1 MTEVPP
7 GTELLRSPD
16 ERPDPRWVLARL
28 AERGIRSLLLE
39 GGPHLNA
46 SFLARDLI
54 DEVYWTIGAHLLGTD
69 ALPMIA
75 PIEGGSPFAERPRA
89 GQLVSVLRH
98 DERALPPLPIRGRRK
113 DRSMTQLDLGRLGV
127 WGHLDTLAAPD
138 AIAYARRAEE
148 LGYGTLWV
156 PETVGRE
163 PIALC
168 SLLAAATDRINLG
181 TSIIN
186 IWGRDA
192 QAARMA
198 RPDPRRGE
206 RWTVRA
212 RAGRQPSAS
221 RRKAPR
227 PSVRAAAEPDAGVP
241 RRLSRGHLPRPVAAG
256 GSEPPVMVA
265 ALRERM
271 VDLAAT
277 DADGALPYLVTAERV
292 AWMRDRL
299 DAAAGGR
306 RPRLVVTLPA
316 VHRRARRPRRRARV
330 PEAVPAHADLPGIVG
345 APGLRGRRLG
355 AARQRPPRRRD
366 GGDRGRRP
374 SFVSASTRCTP
385 PAPTTSRSSRSP
397 PTGRPSTHRRSNA
410 LARG

>member
-1 MTEVPP
+1 
-7 GTELLRSPD
+7 
-16 ERPDPRWVLARL
+16 
-28 AERGIRSLLLE
+28 
-39 GGPHLNA
+39 
-46 SFLARDLI
+46 
-54 DEVYWTIGAHLLGTD
+54 
-69 ALPMIA
+69 
-75 PIEGGSPFAERPRA
+75 
-89 GQLVSVLRH
+89 
-98 DERALPPLPIRGRRK
+98 
-113 DRSMTQLDLGRLGV
+113 MTQLDLGRLGV

-198 RPDPRRGE
+198 ALTLAEASGGRFVLGLGVSHPHLAGKLRGHRFERPL
-206 RWTVRA
+206 
-212 RAGRQPSAS
+212 S
-221 RRKAPR
+221 RMREYLAAY
-227 PSVRAAAEPDAGVP
+227 RAAIY
-241 RRLSRGHLPRPVAAG
+241 RGPSPSG

-277 DADGALPYLVTAERV
+277 DAEGALPYLVTAERV

-299 DAAAGGR
+299 DAAADGR

-316 VHRRARRPRRRARV
+316 VIGEPGDRDAARGV

-355 AARQRPPRRRD
+355 AAGERPPRRRD
-366 GGDRGRRP
+366 GGDRGRSP
-374 SFVSASTRCTP
+374 
-385 PAPTTSRSSRSP
+385 RS
-397 PTGRPSTHRRSNA
+397 
-410 LARG
+410 